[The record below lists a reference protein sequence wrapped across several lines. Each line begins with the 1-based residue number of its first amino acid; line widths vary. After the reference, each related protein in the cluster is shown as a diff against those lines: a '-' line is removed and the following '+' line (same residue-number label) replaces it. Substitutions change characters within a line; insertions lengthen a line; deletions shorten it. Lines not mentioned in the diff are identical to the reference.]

1 MSSKLAKIGGY
12 KKMLHIVASGGASIV
27 IVGALFKIMHWPGS
41 GPMLITGLLT
51 EALIFALYAFD
62 IPHEEW
68 DWSLAY
74 PELAN
79 MGNLHEDEHPDDGL
93 TASQKLDKMLEEAK
107 IGPELIESLGS
118 SMRSLSDNANKIA
131 DMSNAHTAT
140 NEYVDSVKNAAKSVN
155 NLSDSYSKASEALT
169 SDSNQLSN
177 SYGKAAEALSSLSL
191 VKDDSQNFGD
201 QLGKVSKNLSSLNA
215 SFELQLQNS
224 DEHLKA
230 TSKFYDSLGDMMKNL
245 HDSVDD
251 TAKYKT
257 QIASLSTNLSALN
270 GIYGNMLSAMNYKQ

>member
-51 EALIFALYAFD
+51 EALIFMLYAFD

-79 MGNLHEDEHPDDGL
+79 MGGHLEEGDDHL
-93 TASQKLDKMLEEAK
+93 TPTQQLDNMLEQAK
-107 IGPELIESLGS
+107 IGPELIESLGN

-131 DMSNAHTAT
+131 DMSNAQLAT
-140 NEYVDSVKNAAKSVN
+140 NEYVDSVKSAAKNVN
-155 NLSDSYSKASEALT
+155 TLSDSYSKAAESLT
-169 SDSNQLSN
+169 NL
-177 SYGKAAEALSSLSL
+177 AMTR
-191 VKDDSQNFGD
+191 DDSANFGE

-230 TSKFYDSLGDMMKNL
+230 TSKFYDSLGDLMKNL

-251 TAKYKT
+251 TKKYKT
-257 QIASLSTNLSALN
+257 EISSLSSNLSALN

>member
-74 PELAN
+74 PELVN
-79 MGNLHEDEHPDDGL
+79 MGSHQEDEMHDDGL

-107 IGPELIESLGS
+107 IGPELIESLGN

-131 DMSNAHTAT
+131 DMSNAHAAT
-140 NEYVDSVKNAAKSVN
+140 NEYVDSVKNAAKNVN
-155 NLSDSYSKASEALT
+155 NLSDSYSKAAESLT
-169 SDSNQLSN
+169 SL
-177 SYGKAAEALSSLSL
+177 AMTR
-191 VKDDSQNFGD
+191 DDSANFGE

-245 HDSVDD
+245 HDSVED
-251 TAKYKT
+251 THKYKKE
-257 QIASLSTNLSALN
+257 ISSLSTNLSALN

>member
-51 EALIFALYAFD
+51 EALIFMLYAFD

-79 MGNLHEDEHPDDGL
+79 MGGHHEEEGEHL
-93 TASQKLDKMLEEAK
+93 TPTQQLDNALEQAK
-107 IGPELIESLGS
+107 IGTELLQSLGN

-131 DMSNAHTAT
+131 DMTNAHAAT
-140 NEYVDSVKNAAKSVN
+140 NEYVDSVKNASKNVN
-155 NLSDSYSKASEALT
+155 TLSDSYSKASQALT
-169 SDSNQLSN
+169 NDSSQLSN
-177 SYGKAAEALSSLSL
+177 SYSKAAEALSSLSL
-191 VKDDSQNFGD
+191 VKDDSANFGE

-230 TSKFYDSLGDMMKNL
+230 TSKFYDGLGDLMKNL

-251 TAKYKT
+251 THRYKT
-257 QIASLSTNLSALN
+257 EIASLSSNLSALN

>member
-74 PELAN
+74 PELVN
-79 MGNLHEDEHPDDGL
+79 MGGHHEEGADDHL
-93 TASQKLDKMLEEAK
+93 TATQKLDNMLEQAK
-107 IGPELIESLGS
+107 IGPELIESLGN

-131 DMSNAHTAT
+131 DMSNAHAAT
-140 NEYVDSVKNAAKSVN
+140 NEYVDSVKNAAKNVN
-155 NLSDSYSKASEALT
+155 TLSDSYSKAAESLT
-169 SDSNQLSN
+169 NL
-177 SYGKAAEALSSLSL
+177 AMT
-191 VKDDSQNFGD
+191 KDDSANFGD

>member
-1 MSSKLAKIGGY
+1 MSSKLPKIHGY
-12 KKMLHIVASGGASIV
+12 KKMLHIVASGGAAIV

-41 GPMLITGLLT
+41 GPMLICGLLT

-62 IPHEEW
+62 IPHEDW

-74 PELAN
+74 PELVN
-79 MGNLHEDEHPDDGL
+79 MGSHHEEEGEHL
-93 TASQKLDKMLEEAK
+93 TPTQQLDNMLEQAK
-107 IGPELIESLGS
+107 IGPELIESLGA

-131 DMSNAHTAT
+131 DISNAHAAT
-140 NEYVDSVKNAAKSVN
+140 NEYVDSVKAAAKNVT
-155 NLSDSYSKASEALT
+155 NLSDSYSKAAESMT
-169 SDSNQLSN
+169 SL
-177 SYGKAAEALSSLSL
+177 AMTR
-191 VKDDSQNFGD
+191 DDSANFGE

-230 TSKFYDSLGDMMKNL
+230 TSKFYDSLGDLMKNL

-251 TAKYKT
+251 TKKYKSE
-257 QIASLSTNLSALN
+257 IASLSTNLSALN

>member
-1 MSSKLAKIGGY
+1 MSSKLPKIHGY
-12 KKMLHIVASGGASIV
+12 KKMLHIVASGGAAIV

-62 IPHEEW
+62 IPHEDW

-74 PELAN
+74 PELVN
-79 MGNLHEDEHPDDGL
+79 MGAHHEEEAGDHL
-93 TASQKLDKMLEEAK
+93 TPTQQLDNMLEQAK
-107 IGPELIESLGS
+107 IGPELIESLGA

-131 DMSNAHTAT
+131 DISSAHVAT
-140 NEYVDSVKNAAKSVN
+140 NEYVDSVKAAAKNVT
-155 NLSDSYSKASEALT
+155 NLSDSYSKAAESMT
-169 SDSNQLSN
+169 SL
-177 SYGKAAEALSSLSL
+177 AMTR
-191 VKDDSQNFGD
+191 DDSANFGE

-230 TSKFYDSLGDMMKNL
+230 TSKFYDSLGDLMKNL

-251 TAKYKT
+251 TKKYKSE
-257 QIASLSTNLSALN
+257 IASLSTNLSALN
-270 GIYGNMLSAMNYKQ
+270 GIYGNMLSAMNYRQ

>member
-1 MSSKLAKIGGY
+1 MSSKLPKIGGY

-51 EALIFALYAFD
+51 EALIFMLYAFD
-62 IPHEEW
+62 IPHQEW

-74 PELAN
+74 PELAS
-79 MGNLHEDEHPDDGL
+79 MGLHEEEEIHL
-93 TASQKLDKMLEEAK
+93 TPTQQLDNALEQAK
-107 IGPELIESLGS
+107 IGTELLQSLGS

-131 DMSNAHTAT
+131 DMTNAHAAT
-140 NEYVDSVKNAAKSVN
+140 NEYVDSVKNASKNVN
-155 NLSDSYSKASEALT
+155 TLSDSYSKASQALT
-169 SDSNQLSN
+169 NDSSHLSN
-177 SYGKAAEALSSLSL
+177 SYSKAAEALSSLSL
-191 VKDDSQNFGD
+191 VKDDSANFGE

-230 TSKFYDSLGDMMKNL
+230 TSKFYEGLGDLMKNL

-251 TAKYKT
+251 THRYKT
-257 QIASLSTNLSALN
+257 EIASLSSNLSALN

>member
-51 EALIFALYAFD
+51 EALIFMLYAFD

-79 MGNLHEDEHPDDGL
+79 MGGMHEEHGDDHL
-93 TASQKLDKMLEEAK
+93 TPTQQLDNALEQAK
-107 IGPELIESLGS
+107 IGPELLQSLGD

-140 NEYVDSVKNAAKSVN
+140 SEYVDSVKNAAKNVN
-155 NLSDSYSKASEALT
+155 TLSDSYSKAAESLT
-169 SDSNQLSN
+169 SL
-177 SYGKAAEALSSLSL
+177 AMT
-191 VKDDSQNFGD
+191 KDDSQNFGE

-230 TSKFYDSLGDMMKNL
+230 TSKFYDSLGDLMKNL

-251 TAKYKT
+251 TKRYKT
-257 QIASLSTNLSALN
+257 EISSLSSNLSALN

>member
-1 MSSKLAKIGGY
+1 MSSKLPKIAGY

-74 PELAN
+74 PELVN
-79 MGNLHEDEHPDDGL
+79 MGAHHEDGHDDGL
-93 TASQKLDKMLEEAK
+93 TPTQQLDNMLEQAK
-107 IGPELIESLGS
+107 IGPELIESLGN

-131 DMSNAHTAT
+131 DMSSAHAAT
-140 NEYVDSVKNAAKSVN
+140 NEYVDSVKNAAKNVN
-155 NLSDSYSKASEALT
+155 HLSDSYSKA
-169 SDSNQLSN
+169 
-177 SYGKAAEALSSLSL
+177 AESLMGLSLS
-191 VKDDSQNFGD
+191 KDDSANFGE

-230 TSKFYDSLGDMMKNL
+230 TSKFYDSLGDLMKNL

-251 TAKYKT
+251 TKKYKT
-257 QIASLSTNLSALN
+257 EISNLSTNLSALN
-270 GIYGNMLSAMNYKQ
+270 SIYGNMLTAMNYKQ

>member
-79 MGNLHEDEHPDDGL
+79 MGNLIEDEHPDDGL

-131 DMSNAHTAT
+131 DMSNAHAAT
-140 NEYVDSVKNAAKSVN
+140 NEYVDSVKNAAKNVN
-155 NLSDSYSKASEALT
+155 TLSDSYT
-169 SDSNQLSN
+169 
-177 SYGKAAEALSSLSL
+177 KAAESLTNIAMT
-191 VKDDSQNFGD
+191 KDDSANFGE

-257 QIASLSTNLSALN
+257 QIASLSTNLTALN

>member
-1 MSSKLAKIGGY
+1 MSSKLAKITGY
-12 KKMLHIVASGGASIV
+12 KKMLHIVASGGAAIV

-41 GPMLITGLLT
+41 GPMLICGLLT
-51 EALIFALYAFD
+51 EALIFLLYAFD
-62 IPHEEW
+62 VPHEEW

-74 PELAN
+74 PELVN
-79 MGNLHEDEHPDDGL
+79 MGSTHEEEHHDDGL

-118 SMRSLSDNANKIA
+118 SMRALSDNANKIA

-140 NEYVDSVKNAAKSVN
+140 NEYVDSVKNAAKNVN
-155 NLSDSYSKASEALT
+155 TLSDSYSKAAESLT
-169 SDSNQLSN
+169 NL
-177 SYGKAAEALSSLSL
+177 AMT
-191 VKDDSQNFGD
+191 KDDSQNFGD

-224 DEHLKA
+224 EEHLKA

-251 TAKYKT
+251 TQRYKT
-257 QIASLSTNLSALN
+257 NIAALSTNLSALN
-270 GIYGNMLSAMNYKQ
+270 SIYGNMLTAMNYKQ